1 MESFLRKPF
10 WFFLFIKSDS
20 SPQPSPKERQKI
32 GIPLLLALSGTLE
45 KQTGLQKLV
54 MKSWKWLLKFVLL
67 QLNYNDFEMNST
79 IESNP
84 LLDRLPKHLKQFIK
98 PQDYS
103 DYTPINQAVWR
114 YVMRKNVNYLSK
126 VAHSSYLEGLKKTGI
141 EIDHIPSMYGMNR
154 ILTEI
159 GWAAV
164 AVDGFI
170 PPNAFMEFQAYN
182 VLVIASDIRQL
193 EHIEYTPAP
202 DIIHEGAGHAPI
214 IANPEYAEYLRRF
227 GEIGCKAISSH
238 KDYEM
243 YEAIRL
249 LSILKEAEDTSQAD
263 IDAAEKAVE
272 DLQNNMGEL
281 SEMAQIRNLHWWTV
295 EYGLIGTVDNP
306 KIYGAGLLSSIGESA
321 WCMTDNVKKIPYDL
335 SAANQSFDITKL
347 QPQLYVTPDFAHL
360 SMVLEEFANKMALR
374 TGGLSGINKLIHSN
388 ALGTIELS
396 TGIQISGVFTNVIEE
411 EGKPVYIQTTGKT
424 ALSYREKELVGHGTS
439 KHPEG
444 FGSPI
449 GKLKG
454 INLAIEDMSPR
465 DLSAYSITESQNVTL
480 EFEGDITVKGEIIT
494 GSRNLHGEIILISLK
509 NCTVTHGETIL
520 FQPEWGNYDM
530 AIGKKVVS
538 AFSGPADV
546 NSFDLISHVPSSKT
560 IKARHT
566 AERDDLEILYQ
577 TVRNSR
583 ETKDTQTSLEPIFEK
598 LHTNHPN
605 DWLLAIEIAE
615 LLKDRNEPQ
624 LLQKVMVYLENL
636 KAKRPEVAHLIAGG
650 LDLIFDK
657 EKA

>member
-1 MESFLRKPF
+1 
-10 WFFLFIKSDS
+10 
-20 SPQPSPKERQKI
+20 
-32 GIPLLLALSGTLE
+32 
-45 KQTGLQKLV
+45 
-54 MKSWKWLLKFVLL
+54 
-67 QLNYNDFEMNST
+67 MNAK

-84 LLDRLPKHLKQFIK
+84 LIERLPKHLKQFIK
-98 PQDYS
+98 PQDYE

-114 YVMRKNVNYLSK
+114 YVMRKNVDYLSK

-141 EIDHIPSMYGMNR
+141 EIDSIPSMYGMNR
-154 ILTEI
+154 ILSEI

-249 LSILKEAEDTSQAD
+249 LSILKEAEGTPQSE
-263 IDAAEKAVE
+263 IEAAEKAVE

-295 EYGLIGTVDNP
+295 EYGLIGTLENP

-321 WCMTDNVKKIPYDL
+321 WCMTDNVKKLPYTIE
-335 SAANQSFDITKL
+335 AAQQSFDITKV
-347 QPQLYVTPDFAHL
+347 QPQLYVTPDFAYL
-360 SMVLEEFANKMALR
+360 SLVLEEFANTMALR
-374 TGGLSGINKLIHSN
+374 TGGLSGIKKLIDSK
-388 ALGTIELS
+388 ALGTVELS
-396 TGIQISGVFTNVIEE
+396 TGLQISGVFTNVIEY
-411 EGKPVYIQTTGKT
+411 EGKPIYLQTTGKT
-424 ALSYREKELVGHGTS
+424 ALANREKELVGHGTAA
-439 KHPEG
+439 HLEG

-465 DLSAYSITESQNVTL
+465 DLKAYDIYEGETATL
-480 EFEGDITVKGEIIT
+480 EFEGNIKVVGEIIT
-494 GSRNLHGEIILISLK
+494 GKRNLHGEIILISFK
-509 NCTVTHGETIL
+509 NCTVTHGETVL
-520 FQPEWGNYDM
+520 FRPEWGTYDM
-530 AIGKKVVS
+530 AVGKKLVS

-546 NSFDLISHVPSSKT
+546 NSFDLIAHVPSSKT
-560 IKARHT
+560 IKAST
-566 AERDDLEILYQ
+566 SEERDALEVLYH
-577 TVRNSR
+577 TVRNIR
-583 ETKDTQTSLEPIFEK
+583 ETKDTTTSLAPIFEK
-598 LHTNHPN
+598 LKEEHSN
-605 DWLLAIEIAE
+605 DWLLCVELAE
-615 LLKDRNEPQ
+615 LLKARNETQ
-624 LLQKVMVYLENL
+624 LLNEILSHLENL
-636 KAKRPEVAHLIAGG
+636 KKQRPEVAQLISNG
-650 LDLIFDK
+650 LELIFEK
-657 EKA
+657 EETTL